1 MVMFKINDT
10 HTLISEFS
18 SYNFQ
23 VLLFS
28 SKHCQTYSCYIIQ
41 VLNTFLYYK
50 CCKINHSF
58 TYIQLH
64 KRNDLLYFS
73 PRNIKTVVSLHSF
86 LNEKK
91 KRKFLNLIIFI
102 YYKRM
107 LATGSTHAWATG
119 DINSIL
125 QISSIWMIG
134 FSIQYASAEVN

>member
-86 LNEKK
+86 SNEKK
-91 KRKFLNLIIFI
+91 KKISQSYYLLQTHVGNWVDPCMSYGWHKFHITNIQHLNDWF
-102 YYKRM
+102 
-107 LATGSTHAWATG
+107 
-119 DINSIL
+119 
-125 QISSIWMIG
+125 
-134 FSIQYASAEVN
+134 